1 MNIKKLVLPL
11 AAMMLLSGCSGCKG
25 TEEPVKSPDTTPQ
38 TVVVTPE
45 PVDTSDTW
53 PEELGDPQV
62 YKDLYKQIK
71 ESKEINQDVVGWIY
85 FPSGLVSQPVLHGTD
100 NAFYLR
106 HDWKT
111 GQPLE
116 WGSIYADFRNNISNN
131 DMNTILYGNY
141 VYKSYSSDR
150 TLVFTPLAELREE
163 KNYEPNKY
171 VTLIT
176 ETEIR
181 LYELAHV
188 FDCPTV
194 YISAGQVPAEGFE
207 FNELTFTDEKLVS
220 LVNNI
225 KGIEFYHTGV
235 EIEPGDRMLMMQ
247 TCVEFHTEVRQINV
261 CREIGRYPIPEE

>member
-1 MNIKKLVLPL
+1 MLEVF
-11 AAMMLLSGCSGCKG
+11 AAFRGAVSGTAGVIELRYFTGC
-25 TEEPVKSPDTTPQ
+25 
-38 TVVVTPE
+38 
-45 PVDTSDTW
+45 
-53 PEELGDPQV
+53 
-62 YKDLYKQIK
+62 
-71 ESKEINQDVVGWIY
+71 
-85 FPSGLVSQPVLHGTD
+85 
-100 NAFYLR
+100 
-106 HDWKT
+106 
-111 GQPLE
+111 
-116 WGSIYADFRNNISNN
+116 GSIIVHLRRSFSDVFRPFRNNISNN

-150 TLVFTPLAELREE
+150 TLVFTPLAQLREE
-163 KNYEPNKY
+163 VNYEPNKY

-176 ETEIR
+176 DTEIR

-220 LVNNI
+220 LINNI

-235 EIEPGDRMLMMQ
+235 EIEPGDRLLMMQ

-261 CREIGRYPIPEE
+261 CKEIGRYPIPQE